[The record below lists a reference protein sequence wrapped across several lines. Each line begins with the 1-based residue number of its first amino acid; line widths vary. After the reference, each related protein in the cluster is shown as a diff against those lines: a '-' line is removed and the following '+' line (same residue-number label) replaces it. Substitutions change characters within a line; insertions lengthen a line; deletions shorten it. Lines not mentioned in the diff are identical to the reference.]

1 MRLQAG
7 LKNAVRGLI
16 DELMCS
22 LPVDAYEAQ
31 RMLTAA
37 FGRQEVIRL
46 VRSLIELD
54 FMNESIKSYP
64 EGLE

>member
-22 LPVDAYEAQ
+22 LLVDAYEAQ

-37 FGRQEVIRL
+37 FERQEVIRL
-46 VRSLIELD
+46 VRSSVELAE
-54 FMNESIKSYP
+54 MGEVLETVK
-64 EGLE
+64 EGEA

>member
-16 DELMCS
+16 DELMFL

-31 RMLTAA
+31 RFLTAA
-37 FGRQEVIRL
+37 FERQEVVKIL
-46 VRSLIELD
+46 LTWVELD
-54 FMNESIKSYP
+54 AMEAVKR
-64 EGLE
+64 ELKQED